1 MKKANI
7 MNRVKHFLILV
18 LALTMSFGAWAQ
30 TNTTVQVTKD
40 NNLDWNFTMPDYD
53 AVVGVEYYP
62 YTLTL
67 IANGNGTVGFSGDT
81 LPQGVTAGTTAN
93 TYLVVPGTEVAIKA
107 TAAEGYIFT
116 DWNDQNTDNPRI
128 FTVVSDTT
136 FTANFA
142 VETYTVTL
150 NDGGVDANNW
160 TGKVGDATTFSAF
173 PLEGVTAT
181 QTVTVKY
188 DGTRKVKSITLVPV
202 APEPVDTLILT
213 GQYWNEVHDPSTGL
227 HPVSGIYSFTIVY
240 GPNDTWGDM
249 VDKYDWIYTTDYS
262 GAPDGKIIQFSYNTG
277 NGIIQA
283 ELKHTGCSSA
293 YQLVPVSTKVSDLA
307 PNGYFFEKWRG
318 NN

>member
-1 MKKANI
+1 

-30 TNTTVQVTKD
+30 TDPAVQVTKD
-40 NNLDWNFTMPDYD
+40 NNLDWNFQMPDYD
-53 AVVGVEYYP
+53 AVVNVEYYNG
-62 YTLTL
+62 YVLTL
-67 IANGNGTVGFSGDT
+67 ASNGNGVVGFSGDT
-81 LPQGVTAGTTAN
+81 LPQGVTPGTTAN
-93 TYLVVPGTEVAIKA
+93 TYLVQPGTEVTLKA
-107 TAAEGYIFT
+107 TADEGYIFT
-116 DWNDQNTDNPRI
+116 DWNDQNADNPRI
-128 FTVVSDTT
+128 ITVVSDTT

-213 GQYWNEVHDPSTGL
+213 GQYWSEVHDPSTGL
-227 HPVSGIYSFTIVY
+227 QPVSGNYSFTIVY

-249 VDKYDWIYTTDYS
+249 VDKYDWIYTTDYPW
-262 GAPDGKIIQFSYNTG
+262 APDGKIIHFSYNTG

-283 ELKHTGCSSA
+283 ELKHTGCSSDT
-293 YQLVPVSTKVSDLA
+293 YQLVPVSTKVSNLA
-307 PNGYFFEKWRG
+307 PNGYFFESWRG

>member
-1 MKKANI
+1 MVI
-7 MNRVKHFLILV
+7 M
-18 LALTMSFGAWAQ
+18 AGAWAQ

-67 IANGNGTVGFSGDT
+67 IASGNGTVGFSGDT

-307 PNGYFFEKWRG
+307 PNGYFFEKWMG